1 VYIAHKHKQYP
12 ANIERIDH
20 YVVVDDN
27 IYWCYFDADL
37 PQQKEIA
44 NLQEN
49 WYDHIS
55 IIGRTAIHCEGKPTP
70 TLNH

>member
-1 VYIAHKHKQYP
+1 
-12 ANIERIDH
+12 
-20 YVVVDDN
+20 VVHDN

-49 WYDHIS
+49 WYDHIA
-55 IIGRTAIHCEGKPTP
+55 IIVRTANSLRRETHP

>member
-49 WYDHIS
+49 
-55 IIGRTAIHCEGKPTP
+55 
-70 TLNH
+70 